1 MECYLVYAR
10 WDLTGAVWVRLVAPY
25 YENILRGGNK
35 GMLCGV
41 RDFFLDFQLRVRFG
55 LYWLILTYIGKQRQ
69 NRSNKLTMNG

>member
-1 MECYLVYAR
+1 MECYLVYTR

-41 RDFFLDFQLRVRFG
+41 RDFFLYFQLNVRFG
-55 LYWLILTYIGKQRQ
+55 IYWLILAYIGLYWQTEAKQQ
-69 NRSNKLTMNG
+69 